1 MRLGK
6 AFGIFLMLV
15 SVVLAMF
22 YIMWF
27 FGFISGFDSELAVKV
42 PILIIVL
49 FFFFVV
55 GWTGYVMYT
64 TPMPRSVRRS

>member
-6 AFGIFLMLV
+6 VFGLFLMLL
-15 SVVLAMF
+15 SVILATF
-22 YIMWF
+22 YTTWF
-27 FGFISGFDSELAVKV
+27 FGFIKGLDPELAVKV
-42 PILIIVL
+42 PVLIIVL

-64 TPMPRSVRRS
+64 TPIPRSLRRG

>member
-6 AFGIFLMLV
+6 AFGFFLMLV
-15 SVVLAMF
+15 SVILATF
-22 YIMWF
+22 YMTWF
-27 FGFISGFDSELAVKV
+27 FGFINGLDPELAVKI

-55 GWTGYVMYT
+55 GWMGYVMYT
-64 TPMPRSVRRS
+64 TPIPRSFKGG

>member
-1 MRLGK
+1 MKLGK
-6 AFGIFLMLV
+6 VFGLFLMLL
-15 SVVLAMF
+15 SIILATF
-22 YIMWF
+22 YATWF
-27 FGFISGFDSELAVKV
+27 FGFIKGLDPELAVKV

-64 TPMPRSVRRS
+64 TPMPRSLRKG

>member
-6 AFGIFLMLV
+6 AFGLFLMLA
-15 SVVLAMF
+15 SVILTTF
-22 YIMWF
+22 YAAWF
-27 FGFISGFDSELAVKV
+27 FGLISGLDPELAVRV

-64 TPMPRSVRRS
+64 TPMPRSIRRG